1 MLRGQLLTHSV
12 SGSAREVATYG
23 IKPAEPA
30 LSDIFGGEGQ
40 SVRSST
46 SAVASRLYQQETVQL
61 DYNTPMTM
69 DSAKEDSEQAR
80 IITDSKYPYKIVFAN
95 PAWEQLCGFKQEEV
109 LGYPGL
115 GFMQGNG
122 TDLRTVQ
129 KINSAVREAGR
140 AKVVLLNY
148 KKDGSAFYN
157 RLQISPL
164 RSNMGDI
171 THMLG
176 ILREVP
182 E

>member
-1 MLRGQLLTHSV
+1 
-12 SGSAREVATYG
+12 
-23 IKPAEPA
+23 
-30 LSDIFGGEGQ
+30 
-40 SVRSST
+40 
-46 SAVASRLYQQETVQL
+46 
-61 DYNTPMTM
+61 
-69 DSAKEDSEQAR
+69 
-80 IITDSKYPYKIVFAN
+80 
-95 PAWEQLCGFKQEEV
+95 
-109 LGYPGL
+109 
-115 GFMQGNG
+115 MQGND

-182 E
+182 A